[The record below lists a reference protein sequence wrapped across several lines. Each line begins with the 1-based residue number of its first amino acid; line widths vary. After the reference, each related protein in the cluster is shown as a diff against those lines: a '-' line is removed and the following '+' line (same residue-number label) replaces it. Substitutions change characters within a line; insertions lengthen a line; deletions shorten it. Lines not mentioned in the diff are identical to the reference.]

1 MRRVARGHEV
11 IKGMCIEFSSWR
23 RVGEKFSAHQEVLL
37 FEKEARKGNG
47 GRVRAQKVDVEG
59 IRQRWGP

>member
-1 MRRVARGHEV
+1 MRQVVRGHEV

-23 RVGEKFSAHQEVLL
+23 RVGEKFLAHQEVLL

-47 GRVRAQKVDVEG
+47 GCVRARKVDIEG
-59 IRQRWGP
+59 IRQWQGP